1 MSCNILSVAASVPE
15 EAELFT
21 NPRRAKAPA
30 VILLTTGVT
39 AAGLFVMASV
49 GAQTK
54 PKAQAKP
61 AAPKTAAAKNET
73 VAPSGAPTP
82 EQIAAGK
89 KVYEGNGCSGCHA
102 IGGKGGNAG
111 PDLSNTGA
119 NSTHTPAWLQSQVTN
134 PKTHTP
140 TSTMPAYPGIKGP
153 DLVSIG
159 LYLSSLKPAG
169 ASSAPL
175 IPVPVKVAPVSAA
188 VVAKVEKLGGSVRQ
202 VAQNDNHVEIDYHMT
217 GASVTDAALVPLA
230 TIKTTV
236 ELNLAKTSITDAG
249 LANIKGLTGLKTLH
263 LENTKI
269 TDKGLAHLKGLK
281 ELAYLNVYGTAVTDD
296 GIQQLSGLANL
307 KKLYVWQTKVTKAG
321 ADKLKAALPK
331 LEIVL
336 GFDAK

>member
-1 MSCNILSVAASVPE
+1 
-15 EAELFT
+15 
-21 NPRRAKAPA
+21 
-30 VILLTTGVT
+30 
-39 AAGLFVMASV
+39 MASV

-54 PKAQAKP
+54 TKPQTKAQAKTQTKP
-61 AAPKTAAAKNET
+61 AASEAVAA
-73 VAPSGAPTP
+73 VPSGGPTP

-89 KVYEGNGCSGCHA
+89 KVYESNGCGGCHA

-111 PDLSNTGA
+111 PDLTNTGA
-119 NSTHTPAWLQSQVTN
+119 NSTHAPAWMQAQVTN

-140 TSTMPAYPGIKGP
+140 TSTMPPYPGIKGN
-153 DLVSIG
+153 DLVSVGIF
-159 LYLSSLKPAG
+159 LSSLKPAG
-169 ASSAPL
+169 ASSVPL
-175 IPVPVKVAPVSAA
+175 IPVPVKVAPVSPA

-249 LANIKGLTGLKTLH
+249 LANIKGLTSLKTLH

-269 TDKGLAHLKGLK
+269 TDKGLVHLKGLK
-281 ELAYLNVYGTAVTDD
+281 ELVYLNVYGTAVTDD
-296 GIQQLSGLANL
+296 GIQQLSGLTKL
-307 KKLYVWQTKVTKAG
+307 KKLYVWQSKVTKAG
-321 ADKLKAALPK
+321 AEKLKVALPK